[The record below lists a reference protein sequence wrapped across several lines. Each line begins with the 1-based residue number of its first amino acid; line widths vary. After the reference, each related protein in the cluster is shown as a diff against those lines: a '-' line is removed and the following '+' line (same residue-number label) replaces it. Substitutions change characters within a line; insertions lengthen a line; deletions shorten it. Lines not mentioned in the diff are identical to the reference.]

1 MNKQFNTDI
10 NILQEFKYLVL
21 FLKIL
26 SLNMILKRKKLR
38 LTSAGNHEFKW
49 EKTKINAV
57 VCKVSSFVGDHVKKN
72 LIQINVSS

>member
-1 MNKQFNTDI
+1 
-10 NILQEFKYLVL
+10 
-21 FLKIL
+21 
-26 SLNMILKRKKLR
+26 MILKRKKLR